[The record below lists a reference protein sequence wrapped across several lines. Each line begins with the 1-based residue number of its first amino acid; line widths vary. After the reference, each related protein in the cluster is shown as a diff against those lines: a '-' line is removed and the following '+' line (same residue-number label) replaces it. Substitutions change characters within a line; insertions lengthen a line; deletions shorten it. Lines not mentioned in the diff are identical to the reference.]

1 MRGWRRHCRRG
12 PRMRLGKQ
20 GSGATNKMSNVVKKL
35 RVRLRGSIAFRLA
48 TAVFVLV
55 LSTTQ
60 FCFGI
65 TEHST
70 SMLIYGGL
78 ILLLGITIVT
88 ETLKRRAKND

>member
-1 MRGWRRHCRRG
+1 M
-12 PRMRLGKQ
+12 
-20 GSGATNKMSNVVKKL
+20 
-35 RVRLRGSIAFRLA
+35 
-48 TAVFVLV
+48 

-60 FCFGI
+60 FGFGI

>member
-1 MRGWRRHCRRG
+1 M
-12 PRMRLGKQ
+12 
-20 GSGATNKMSNVVKKL
+20 
-35 RVRLRGSIAFRLA
+35 
-48 TAVFVLV
+48 

-65 TEHST
+65 AEHST

-78 ILLLGITIVT
+78 ILLLGITIMT

>member
-1 MRGWRRHCRRG
+1 
-12 PRMRLGKQ
+12 MRLGKQ
-20 GSGATNKMSNVVKKL
+20 GSGATDKMSNAIEKL
-35 RVRLRGSIAFRLA
+35 RRKLRGSIAFRLA

-65 TEHST
+65 AEHST
-70 SMLIYGGL
+70 SMLIYSGL

-88 ETLKRRAKND
+88 ETFKRRTKND

>member
-1 MRGWRRHCRRG
+1 MGG
-12 PRMRLGKQ
+12 VSSLASPRMRLGKQ
-20 GSGATNKMSNVVKKL
+20 GSGATDKMSNAIEKL
-35 RVRLRGSIAFRLA
+35 RRKLRGSIAFRLA

-65 TEHST
+65 AEHST
-70 SMLIYGGL
+70 SMLIYSGL

-88 ETLKRRAKND
+88 ETFKRRTKND